1 MANMTFQEFCHQR
14 ERMCESVRTCR
25 DCGLWDLHKYST
37 KSCAEIMMQWPDK
50 AESIVTDWITNNKE
64 T

>member
-1 MANMTFQEFCHQR
+1 
-14 ERMCESVRTCR
+14 MCSRVRTCR

-50 AESIVTDWITNNKE
+50 AEEIVIKWMGNKPGDTE
-64 T
+64 EDDLK